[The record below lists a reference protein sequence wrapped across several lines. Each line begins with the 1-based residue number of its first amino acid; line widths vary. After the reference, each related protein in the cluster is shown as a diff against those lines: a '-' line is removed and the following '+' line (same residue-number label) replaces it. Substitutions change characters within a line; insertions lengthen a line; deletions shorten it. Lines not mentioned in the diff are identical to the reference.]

1 MNKKLAIL
9 VLLAAVSMAPTI
21 SLAGLAAQNGVSQMG
36 SAAKVGGSA
45 PVIRLASNDS
55 LTTQYSSKKSANQ
68 TSNKDNSLV
77 ESSNIPAQAWLIL
90 TALFCFVMRSSR
102 RIV

>member
-1 MNKKLAIL
+1 MKKKYTIL
-9 VLLAAVSMAPTI
+9 VLLGAVSMAPTI
-21 SLAGLAAQNGVSQMG
+21 SLAALNGVSQMG
-36 SAAKVGGSA
+36 GGAKVGGSA
-45 PVIRLASNDS
+45 PVIRLASNDN
-55 LTTQYSSKKSANQ
+55 LTTQYSSKKSASQ

-77 ESSNIPAQAWLIL
+77 ESSNIPAQAWLIV

>member
-1 MNKKLAIL
+1 MKKKLAIL
-9 VLLAAVSMAPTI
+9 VLLGAVSMAPTI
-21 SLAGLAAQNGVSQMG
+21 GLAALNGASQMG
-36 SAAKVGGSA
+36 ASAKVGGSA

-68 TSNKDNSLV
+68 TNNKDNSLV

>member
-9 VLLAAVSMAPTI
+9 VLLGAVAMAPTM
-21 SLAGLAAQNGVSQMG
+21 GLAALNGSSQIG
-36 SAAKVGGSA
+36 NTSKVGGSA

-55 LTTQYSSKKSANQ
+55 LTTQYSGKKSASQ
-68 TSNKDNSLV
+68 TNNKDSSLV
-77 ESSNIPAQAWLIL
+77 DSSNIPAQAWLIF

>member
-1 MNKKLAIL
+1 MKKKLAIL
-9 VLLAAVSMAPTI
+9 ILLGLVSMAPTI
-21 SLAGLAAQNGVSQMG
+21 GLAALNGASQMG
-36 SAAKVGGSA
+36 TSAKVGGSA

-55 LTTQYSSKKSANQ
+55 LTTQFSGKKSASQ
-68 TSNKDNSLV
+68 TNNKDNSLV
-77 ESSNIPAQAWLIL
+77 ESSNIIPAQAWLIL

>member
-1 MNKKLAIL
+1 MKKKLAIL
-9 VLLAAVSMAPTI
+9 VLLGVVSMAPTI
-21 SLAGLAAQNGVSQMG
+21 SFAALNGASQMG
-36 SAAKVGGSA
+36 ASAKVGGSA

-55 LTTQYSSKKSANQ
+55 LTTQFSSKKSASQ
-68 TSNKDNSLV
+68 SSNKDNSLAD
-77 ESSNIPAQAWLIL
+77 SSNIPAQAWFIL